1 MHVTNQIYAI
11 DHHHGQASRTTLS
24 GYPTIHG
31 ATMPDKANYYLENL
45 SWLHESLMR
54 EPRGHK
60 NMLGSILTAP
70 VNEGSEFG
78 VLFQHAFGL
87 FPSCGDSTF
96 ATAFAALETGL
107 VTPVEP
113 ITRFKLDTVLG
124 PLKIEADVSDG
135 IVSEVRFENVP
146 SYEVGRIH
154 LKVPGLGDIDLDVA
168 FGGHY
173 HGFVVLPRNRGA
185 GGRICLYW
193 TKRDQ

>member
-96 ATAFAALETGL
+96 ATAFIA
-107 VTPVEP
+107 
-113 ITRFKLDTVLG
+113 
-124 PLKIEADVSDG
+124 IEAT
-135 IVSEVRFENVP
+135 
-146 SYEVGRIH
+146 
-154 LKVPGLGDIDLDVA
+154 
-168 FGGHY
+168 
-173 HGFVVLPRNRGA
+173 A
-185 GGRICLYW
+185 GG
-193 TKRDQ
+193 Q